1 MNGTILNFQSGE
13 WNLLKALAK
22 TICINGWALGINI
35 FNIILVTRAL
45 CGSS

>member
-22 TICINGWALGINI
+22 TIYINGWALGINI
-35 FNIILVTRAL
+35 FNIILVPRAL